1 MEIIKIKEQSI
12 NAEESKLYKKVLDS
26 LGVIY
31 ETEKIKKEQI
41 DVPIYVLFEELDVR
55 ANNALRSVTNDVT
68 ITLSTFVK
76 QYSKRDILRVRNVG
90 KHTLTLVVEA
100 FRKIWIRIKLRIGS
114 PSPFAGLEVK
124 QHF

>member
-31 ETEKIKKEQI
+31 EKIKKEQI

-100 FRKIWIRIKLRIGS
+100 FRKFGYELN
-114 PSPFAGLEVK
+114 
-124 QHF
+124 

>member
-68 ITLSTFVK
+68 LSTFVK

-100 FRKIWIRIKLRIGS
+100 FRKFGYELN
-114 PSPFAGLEVK
+114 
-124 QHF
+124 

>member
-12 NAEESKLYKKVLDS
+12 NAEESKLYKKMLDS

-68 ITLSTFVK
+68 ITLSTFV
-76 QYSKRDILRVRNVG
+76 YSKRDILRVRNVG

-100 FRKIWIRIKLRIGS
+100 FRKFGYELN
-114 PSPFAGLEVK
+114 
-124 QHF
+124 

>member
-26 LGVIY
+26 LGY

-55 ANNALRSVTNDVT
+55 ANNALRSVTND

-100 FRKIWIRIKLRIGS
+100 FRKFGYELN
-114 PSPFAGLEVK
+114 
-124 QHF
+124 

>member
-12 NAEESKLYKKVLDS
+12 NAEESKLYKKMLDS

-41 DVPIYVLFEELDVR
+41 DVPIYVLFEEVR
-55 ANNALRSVTNDVT
+55 ANNALRSVTNDV
-68 ITLSTFVK
+68 TLSTFVK

-100 FRKIWIRIKLRIGS
+100 FRKFGYELN
-114 PSPFAGLEVK
+114 
-124 QHF
+124 

>member
-1 MEIIKIKEQSI
+1 M
-12 NAEESKLYKKVLDS
+12 LDS

-55 ANNALRSVTNDVT
+55 TNNALRSVTNDV
-68 ITLSTFVK
+68 TLSTFVK

-100 FRKIWIRIKLRIGS
+100 FRKFGYELN
-114 PSPFAGLEVK
+114 
-124 QHF
+124 

>member
-12 NAEESKLYKKVLDS
+12 NAEESKLYKKMLDS

-55 ANNALRSVTNDVT
+55 ANNVLRSVTND

-100 FRKIWIRIKLRIGS
+100 FRKFGYELN
-114 PSPFAGLEVK
+114 
-124 QHF
+124 

>member
-55 ANNALRSVTNDVT
+55 TNNALRSVTNDV
-68 ITLSTFVK
+68 TLSTFVK

-100 FRKIWIRIKLRIGS
+100 FRKFGYELN
-114 PSPFAGLEVK
+114 
-124 QHF
+124 

>member
-12 NAEESKLYKKVLDS
+12 NAEESKLYKKMLDS

-31 ETEKIKKEQI
+31 VKKEQI

-100 FRKIWIRIKLRIGS
+100 FRKFGYELN
-114 PSPFAGLEVK
+114 
-124 QHF
+124 

>member
-1 MEIIKIKEQSI
+1 MEIIKIKEQFI
-12 NAEESKLYKKVLDS
+12 NAEESKLYKKMLDS

-31 ETEKIKKEQI
+31 ETEKIKQI

-100 FRKIWIRIKLRIGS
+100 FRKFGYELN
-114 PSPFAGLEVK
+114 
-124 QHF
+124 

>member
-12 NAEESKLYKKVLDS
+12 NAEESKLYKKMLDS
-26 LGVIY
+26 LGD

-68 ITLSTFVK
+68 LSTFVK

-100 FRKIWIRIKLRIGS
+100 FRKFGYELN
-114 PSPFAGLEVK
+114 
-124 QHF
+124 

>member
-12 NAEESKLYKKVLDS
+12 NAEESKLYKKMLDS

-31 ETEKIKKEQI
+31 ETEREQI

-68 ITLSTFVK
+68 ITLSTFIK

-100 FRKIWIRIKLRIGS
+100 FRKFGYELN
-114 PSPFAGLEVK
+114 
-124 QHF
+124 

>member
-55 ANNALRSVTNDVT
+55 TNNALRSVTND

-100 FRKIWIRIKLRIGS
+100 FRKFGYELN
-114 PSPFAGLEVK
+114 
-124 QHF
+124 

>member
-12 NAEESKLYKKVLDS
+12 NAEELYKKMLDS
-26 LGVIY
+26 LGY

-90 KHTLTLVVEA
+90 TLTLVVEA
-100 FRKIWIRIKLRIGS
+100 FRKFGYELN
-114 PSPFAGLEVK
+114 
-124 QHF
+124 

>member
-12 NAEESKLYKKVLDS
+12 NAEKSKLYKKMLDS

-55 ANNALRSVTNDVT
+55 ANNALRSVTND

-100 FRKIWIRIKLRIGS
+100 FRKFGYELN
-114 PSPFAGLEVK
+114 
-124 QHF
+124 

>member
-1 MEIIKIKEQSI
+1 MEIIKIKERSI
-12 NAEESKLYKKVLDS
+12 NAEESKLYKKMLDS

-68 ITLSTFVK
+68 LSTFVK

-100 FRKIWIRIKLRIGS
+100 FRKFGYELN
-114 PSPFAGLEVK
+114 
-124 QHF
+124 

>member
-12 NAEESKLYKKVLDS
+12 NAEESKLYKKMLDS

-41 DVPIYVLFEELDVR
+41 DVPVYVLFEELDVR
-55 ANNALRSVTNDVT
+55 ANNALRSVTND

-100 FRKIWIRIKLRIGS
+100 FRKFGYELN
-114 PSPFAGLEVK
+114 
-124 QHF
+124 

>member
-26 LGVIY
+26 LGD

-100 FRKIWIRIKLRIGS
+100 FRKFGYELN
-114 PSPFAGLEVK
+114 
-124 QHF
+124 

>member
-12 NAEESKLYKKVLDS
+12 NAEESKLYKKMLDS

-31 ETEKIKKEQI
+31 EREQI

-68 ITLSTFVK
+68 ITLSAFVK

-100 FRKIWIRIKLRIGS
+100 FRKFGYELN
-114 PSPFAGLEVK
+114 
-124 QHF
+124 

>member
-76 QYSKRDILRVRNVG
+76 QYSKRVRNVG

-100 FRKIWIRIKLRIGS
+100 FRKFGYELN
-114 PSPFAGLEVK
+114 
-124 QHF
+124 

>member
-12 NAEESKLYKKVLDS
+12 NAEESKLYKKMLDS
-26 LGVIY
+26 LGD

-100 FRKIWIRIKLRIGS
+100 FRKFGYELN
-114 PSPFAGLEVK
+114 
-124 QHF
+124 

>member
-12 NAEESKLYKKVLDS
+12 NAEESKLYKKMLDS

-68 ITLSTFVK
+68 ITLSTK

-100 FRKIWIRIKLRIGS
+100 FRKFGYELN
-114 PSPFAGLEVK
+114 
-124 QHF
+124 

>member
-12 NAEESKLYKKVLDS
+12 NAEESKLYKKMLDS

-55 ANNALRSVTNDVT
+55 ANNALRSVTND

-100 FRKIWIRIKLRIGS
+100 FRKFGYELN
-114 PSPFAGLEVK
+114 
-124 QHF
+124 

>member
-12 NAEESKLYKKVLDS
+12 NAEESKLYKKMLDS

-31 ETEKIKKEQI
+31 ETEREQI

-68 ITLSTFVK
+68 LSAFVK

-100 FRKIWIRIKLRIGS
+100 FRKFGYELN
-114 PSPFAGLEVK
+114 
-124 QHF
+124 

>member
-12 NAEESKLYKKVLDS
+12 NAEESKLYKKMLDS

-31 ETEKIKKEQI
+31 ETEREQI

-55 ANNALRSVTNDVT
+55 TNNALRSVTNDVT

-100 FRKIWIRIKLRIGS
+100 FRKFGYELN
-114 PSPFAGLEVK
+114 
-124 QHF
+124 

>member
-12 NAEESKLYKKVLDS
+12 NAEESKLYKKMLDS
-26 LGVIY
+26 LGY

-68 ITLSTFVK
+68 LSTFVK

-100 FRKIWIRIKLRIGS
+100 FRKFGYELN
-114 PSPFAGLEVK
+114 
-124 QHF
+124 